1 MNVRSIYTRLILG
14 YTILVVSAFIGL
26 GTYTYKSLQAHL
38 YAEIYSTFSRRI
50 EHIRHD
56 VLPLF
61 NDKNIG
67 GLSKQIEQI
76 FSPKESNRF
85 IRISKQ
91 GVGVVYLSGMPQ
103 DQSFNPSAVPFTPL
117 HLVQDCEQGIASNLT
132 GNILVFGCKTEL
144 KRMVYL
150 IEMGVPIGETTRVLH
165 QFVITL
171 IIGLAVVTL
180 LAIVAG
186 GFLVKLSLSP
196 VEEIRASAEKI
207 TYGNVS
213 QRLSEINTGD
223 SIEHLSKTLNQM
235 LDRLEQAYQNA
246 SRFSSDAS
254 HELRTPLAIV
264 RSDLETLQKDKALP
278 FEIHDRLGSILEEIE
293 RLSAIVESLL
303 TTARLEAGE
312 AKTKNEVINLA
323 EVTRSSI
330 EQMQLLADEKKI
342 SVSIVALSP
351 VFIRGDEARI
361 RQMIVNLFDNA
372 VKYTPQFGNID
383 ISVFVEAGTAVIVL
397 KDSGIGISAEA
408 LPHIFE
414 RFYRADKVRSSTSQG
429 TGLGLYI
436 VRAICS
442 AHGGVI
448 NVESIEGHGTKVEIE
463 LPLETSAV
471 SAEHHFKI

>member
-1 MNVRSIYTRLILG
+1 
-14 YTILVVSAFIGL
+14 
-26 GTYTYKSLQAHL
+26 
-38 YAEIYSTFSRRI
+38 
-50 EHIRHD
+50 
-56 VLPLF
+56 
-61 NDKNIG
+61 
-67 GLSKQIEQI
+67 
-76 FSPKESNRF
+76 
-85 IRISKQ
+85 
-91 GVGVVYLSGMPQ
+91 
-103 DQSFNPSAVPFTPL
+103 
-117 HLVQDCEQGIASNLT
+117 
-132 GNILVFGCKTEL
+132 
-144 KRMVYL
+144 
-150 IEMGVPIGETTRVLH
+150 
-165 QFVITL
+165 
-171 IIGLAVVTL
+171 
-180 LAIVAG
+180 
-186 GFLVKLSLSP
+186 
-196 VEEIRASAEKI
+196 
-207 TYGNVS
+207 
-213 QRLSEINTGD
+213 
-223 SIEHLSKTLNQM
+223 
-235 LDRLEQAYQNA
+235 
-246 SRFSSDAS
+246 
-254 HELRTPLAIV
+254 LAIV

>member
-14 YTILVVSAFIGL
+14 YTILVVFAFIVL

-38 YAEIYSTFSRRI
+38 YAEVHSTFTRRI
-50 EHIRHD
+50 EHIRRD
-56 VLPLF
+56 VLPSED
-61 NDKNIG
+61 DKNLS
-67 GLSKQIEQI
+67 GLSTQIEQI

-91 GVGVVYLSGMPQ
+91 DLGVVYLSGDPQ
-103 DQSFNPSAVPFTPL
+103 DQSFNPSSIRFVSFSS
-117 HLVQDCEQGIASNLT
+117 VKSCDQGVESRLNH
-132 GNILVFGCKTEL
+132 NILVFGCKTQL
-144 KRMVYL
+144 KHGIYL
-150 IEMGVPIGETTRVLH
+150 IEMGVPILETSRILH
-165 QFVITL
+165 QFIITL
-171 IIGLAVVTL
+171 IIGLAVVTF
-180 LAIVAG
+180 LAIMAG
-186 GFLVKLSLSP
+186 GFLVKMALSP
-196 VEEIRASAEKI
+196 VEAIRASAEKI
-207 TYGNVS
+207 SYGNAS
-213 QRLSEINTGD
+213 QRLSEVDTGD
-223 SIEHLSKTLNQM
+223 AIEHLSKTLNQM
-235 LDRLEQAYQNA
+235 LDRLDHAYQNA

-264 RSDLETLQKDKALP
+264 RSDLETLQKDKSLS
-278 FEIHDRLGSILEEIE
+278 FDTHDRLGSILEEIE

-312 AKTKNEVINLA
+312 AKTKNDVINLS

-330 EQMQLLADEKKI
+330 EQIQLLADEKNI
-342 SVSIVALSP
+342 SVVIKASSP
-351 VFIRGDEARI
+351 VLIRGDEARI

-372 VKYTPQFGNID
+372 VKYTPPFGNIKV
-383 ISVFVEAGTAVIVL
+383 SVFVDDGTAVINL

-414 RFYRADKVRSSTSQG
+414 RFYRADKVRSSSSEG

-448 NVESIEGHGTKVEIE
+448 NVESIEGDGTSIEVEF
-463 LPLETSAV
+463 PLETASNT
-471 SAEHHFKI
+471 S